1 MNPEAEAMRQSDP
14 VRREMNNFRSSMN
27 DWIIFLNSELKKT
40 RKEILALRQKV
51 NQLEVNRHRLP

>member
-1 MNPEAEAMRQSDP
+1 MNPEAEAMRRPDP

-40 RKEILALRQKV
+40 RKEMLALRQKV